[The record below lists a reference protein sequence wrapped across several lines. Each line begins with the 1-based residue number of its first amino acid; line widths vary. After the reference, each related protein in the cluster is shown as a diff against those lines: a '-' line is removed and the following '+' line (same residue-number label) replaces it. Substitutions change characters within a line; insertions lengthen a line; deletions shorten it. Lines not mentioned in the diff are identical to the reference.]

1 MRNLIV
7 GGIFCVIGTVVTVAS
22 YAAASGS
29 SEGGSYVVAWG
40 AILFGGIQALRGVGE
55 IVSGS

>member
-1 MRNLIV
+1 MRNLII
-7 GGIFCVIGTVVTVAS
+7 GGIFCVVGTVVTVGS

-29 SEGGSYVVAWG
+29 AEGGSYVIAWG

-55 IVSGS
+55 LISGS

>member
-1 MRNLIV
+1 M